1 MAPLPQRAYQGGMS
15 GCQSAAWGPNPETP
29 LTEEEEEWDELE
41 EAHIK
46 DKKTLISDFSIW
58 RSLVRL
64 EASCFS

>member
-1 MAPLPQRAYQGGMS
+1 MVCRGVSRQPGVDRHE
-15 GCQSAAWGPNPETP
+15 GPNPETP